1 MLEHGTRHIR
11 ELTGSA
17 CERILRNGRNSRAL
31 SRSQIRSSTNV
42 SETILIY
49 RGVLS
54 TQYVCDIGNAR
65 KNKILSMW
73 RESERGLDN
82 TISKM
87 VHILRLKLSGILM
100 LWTKQ
105 PWVCR
110 LPWKTHTPIP
120 SKDKIRRVCAAC
132 GTYRLDGTKY
142 VSYKFSDPVL
152 QS

>member
-31 SRSQIRSSTNV
+31 SRSQIRSSTNA
-42 SETILIY
+42 SETILVY

-87 VHILRLKLSGILM
+87 VHILRLKLSGVLM
-100 LWTKQ
+100 LGQ
-105 PWVCR
+105 NNRGYANFHGR
-110 LPWKTHTPIP
+110 LTPQFPQKT
-120 SKDKIRRVCAAC
+120 RF
-132 GTYRLDGTKY
+132 GEY
-142 VSYKFSDPVL
+142 VLLVVPTG
-152 QS
+152 